1 MSITVMLNIKIK
13 ENSQKEFEELMKVYL
28 VQTRQYKGFQKISIY
43 KDEDSNNVVFYSIW
57 DSKKDYENYF
67 NWRMETGVL
76 TKIASVSESEP
87 QLSFYTD
94 LQL

>member
-13 ENSQKEFEELMKVYL
+13 KDSQKEFEELMKTKL
-28 VQTRQYKGFQKISIY
+28 VQTRQYKGFQKIKIY
-43 KDEDSNNVVFYSIW
+43 KDEGSNNVVFYSIW

-76 TKIASVSESEP
+76 TKIATLSESEP
-87 QLSFYTD
+87 QISFF
-94 LQL
+94 